1 MAVRCREAE
10 TTYFLLEKNI
20 RTERKTRNVTFSL
33 FYLVPGSMSK
43 KSPLKRCAQKHRW
56 RINSKVKGKP
66 DATIWDRVNVASI
79 LILLKNWSVI
89 TRKKERQR
97 TSCLYQK
104 GMETPVCLSLFNYM
118 TWKINHTPKV
128 HSYVETVTNSWQL
141 MFFWTL
147 ENRLQIV
154 GNLSHTCHE

>member
-43 KSPLKRCAQKHRW
+43 KSPLKRCAQKHLW

-66 DATIWDRVNVASI
+66 DVTIWDRVNVVNI
-79 LILLKNWSVI
+79 LILLKNWLVI
-89 TRKKERQR
+89 TRKKDRELHAFIRKEWRHQ
-97 TSCLYQK
+97 
-104 GMETPVCLSLFNYM
+104 CLSLFNYM
-118 TWKINHTPKV
+118 KWKINHTPKV
-128 HSYVETVTNSWQL
+128 HSYVETVTNSCQL

-147 ENRLQIV
+147 ENRLQMV